1 MYVWAWGLNTVLYSI
16 RNYGDLVLFKLRH
29 GITALQYLGNTVAA
43 CHLRCRLVMIGAQAE
58 GDGVGFEVQYWC
70 YWYQVLVLI

>member
-1 MYVWAWGLNTVLYSI
+1 MCGHGGLIPCCTVYGTM
-16 RNYGDLVLFKLRH
+16 GDLVLFKH
-29 GITALQYLGNTVAA
+29 GTVLTALQYLGNTVAA